1 MKKFNL
7 KRLMFTAAVAASSA
21 PAFAA
26 DSGFDISSYFSA
38 INLGGVAAAV
48 GGIGVIVVGI
58 AMSEK
63 GITIAKRVIGKA

>member
-1 MKKFNL
+1 MKKLNL
-7 KRLMFTAAVAASSA
+7 KRWLVAAAVASSAA
-21 PAFAA
+21 PAFAEGG
-26 DSGFDISSYFSA
+26 GFDIATYFSA

-48 GGIGVIVVGI
+48 GAIGVVVVGI